1 MKYSEFI
8 KELERQKNLSE
19 EDDPNVIVADSYKSY
34 EFPIKKINP
43 FYGDI
48 GIFINIS

>member
-1 MKYSEFI
+1 MKYSQLI
-8 KELERQKNLSE
+8 KELEYQKSLSGE
-19 EDDPNVIVADSYKSY
+19 KDPDIVVADSYKSY
-34 EFPIKKINP
+34 EFPIKKIGP

>member
-1 MKYSEFI
+1 MKYSQLI
-8 KELERQKNLSE
+8 KELEYQKTLSE
-19 EDDPNVIVADSYKSY
+19 EKDPNVVVADSYKSY
-34 EFPIKKINP
+34 EFPIKKIGP

>member
-1 MKYSEFI
+1 MKYSQLI
-8 KELERQKNLSE
+8 KELEHQKSLSGE
-19 EDDPNVIVADSYKSY
+19 KNPDIVVADSYKSY
-34 EFPIKKINP
+34 EFPIKKIDS

>member
-1 MKYSEFI
+1 MKYSQLI
-8 KELERQKNLSE
+8 KELEYQKTLSGE
-19 EDDPNVIVADSYKSY
+19 KDPNVVVADSYKNY
-34 EFPIKKINP
+34 EFPIKKISL

>member
-8 KELERQKNLSE
+8 KELEHQKNLSGE
-19 EDDPNVIVADSYKSY
+19 KNPNIVVADSYKSY
-34 EFPIKKINP
+34 EFPIKKISL

>member
-1 MKYSEFI
+1 MKYSQLI
-8 KELERQKNLSE
+8 KELEYQKALSGE
-19 EDDPNVIVADSYKSY
+19 KDPNIVVADSYKSY
-34 EFPIKKINP
+34 EFPIKKIDS

>member
-8 KELERQKNLSE
+8 KELEHQKNLSG
-19 EDDPNVIVADSYKSY
+19 EDNPNIVVADSYKSY
-34 EFPIKKINP
+34 EFSIKKIGQ

-48 GIFINIS
+48 GIFININ